1 MSIMNKALL
10 AAALTVSSTS
20 LTLAQGFDPNLG
32 NRIPALNEPG
42 VYGYPPGGMSGPRL
56 LLPAAPF
63 ESAMVG
69 LSTRPDG
76 AIRSAP
82 VARRHVAR
90 TNRHRYDGAFRTAPV
105 GLNIPPPS
113 VVGPDNYRY
122 WRQACCF

>member
-1 MSIMNKALL
+1 MSIANKVLL
-10 AAALTVSSTS
+10 AVALMVSSTS
-20 LTLAQGFDPNLG
+20 LALSQGFDPNLG

-42 VYGYPPGGMSGPRL
+42 VYGYPPGGAGGTRL

-69 LSTRPDG
+69 LSTRPYR

-82 VARRHVAR
+82 RFHRREH
-90 TNRHRYDGAFRTAPV
+90 YGAFRTAPAA
-105 GLNIPPPS
+105 LNIPPPS

>member
-1 MSIMNKALL
+1 MSIANKALL
-10 AAALTVSSTS
+10 AAALVLSSTS

-42 VYGYPPGGMSGPRL
+42 VYGYPPGGVGGTRL

-69 LSTRPDG
+69 LSTRPYR

-82 VARRHVAR
+82 RLHRRAH
-90 TNRHRYDGAFRTAPV
+90 DGAFQTAPAA
-105 GLNIPPPS
+105 LNIPPPS

-122 WRQACCF
+122 WRQACCL